1 VSNTCFRHTDSEAYV
16 SCGRC
21 DRKICPDCMISA
33 PVGFQCPECVAGAN
47 VALPKTK
54 FGGAL
59 NSVPKVTRA
68 ILISCVGIFALS
80 FLLGGVRS
88 AGISFGM
95 IPAAISQ
102 GEWWRLLTST
112 LLHGGILH
120 LLFNMYALYWLGP
133 QLERPLGRVRFAALY
148 VLSALG
154 GSVASYWFSDLN
166 TVSVGASGAIFG
178 LITATIVI
186 GRQMR
191 ADVSQLVVLLGINV
205 VIGFAQP
212 GIDWRAHF
220 GGAVVGAAVALI
232 YTKGNRLNR
241 DQIHRLG
248 VAGIFIVLVLATLVR
263 NAQVS
268 ALLGT

>member
-1 VSNTCFRHTDSEAYV
+1 
-16 SCGRC
+16 
-21 DRKICPDCMISA
+21 MISA
-33 PVGFQCPECVAGAN
+33 PVGFQCPECVAAAQ

-54 FGGAL
+54 FGGSF
-59 NSVPKVTRA
+59 NTVPKVTRA
-68 ILISCVGIFALS
+68 ILITCVSIFALS
-80 FLLGGVRS
+80 LLFGS
-88 AGISFGM
+88 FAISFGM
-95 IPAAISQ
+95 IPAAIAQ

-112 LLHGGILH
+112 LLHGSILH

-133 QLERPLGRVRFAALY
+133 QLERSLGHMRFAALY

-186 GRQMR
+186 GREMR
-191 ADVSQLVVLLGINV
+191 TDVSQLVVLLGINV
-205 VIGFAQP
+205 VIGFLQP

-220 GGAVVGAAVALI
+220 GGAVTGAAVAFI
-232 YTKGNRLNR
+232 YTKGTRLNR
-241 DQIHRLG
+241 DQIHRAGL
-248 VAGIFIVLVLATLVR
+248 AGIFAVLVIATFAR

-268 ALLGT
+268 ALLGI